1 MRNRRLG
8 LLIALAALVLEP
20 TSVSARAD
28 YRDAT
33 PAPESVVFGSPRYV
47 LVTFTEAVKTI
58 SLVVKGPGGADVT
71 NGPPIIN
78 PTDPTNVSV
87 QIHAAGDGRYQV
99 EWDVV
104 SGYDLDSSSGR
115 YGFWVGL
122 PPTLAPAPAV
132 RSQPAPQTAVSQPA
146 APSASPTPATPP
158 ARPDVARDGR
168 SLAGEPPSTQ
178 AAFQALWGDR
188 AAVEWAAEHNAQLG
202 PGGP

>member
-20 TSVSARAD
+20 ASVAARAD

-99 EWDVV
+99 EWDAV

-115 YGFWVGL
+115 FGFWVGT
-122 PPTLAPAPAV
+122 PPPSTLAPAPAV
-132 RSQPAPQTAVSQPA
+132 RSQPAPQAAVSPPA
-146 APSASPTPATPP
+146 ATPP

-188 AAVEWAAEHNAQLG
+188 AAVEWASEHNAELG
-202 PGGP
+202 PGQ